1 MNFRRIFT
9 ASPVIVALAGFYGPA
24 LSETPASP
32 KPEDALVA
40 AYNGTGERLFQDLAQ
55 APGNIVLS
63 PYSIG
68 SALSMVLAGAR
79 GQTADAISDTLGLH
93 LSAADL
99 AAANASLIAN
109 LEAASGKE
117 SVTLNSANALIEVK
131 SGIVGADYRALLQKS
146 YDAEAFSGDLD
157 AINRW
162 VAQKTSGKIPHIL
175 NSLPDDTGFVL
186 ANAAYFKAFWQYPF
200 DKRAT
205 EDGAFHLS
213 ALKAVQV
220 PMMHDSDRFALIKG
234 NGYKAIRL
242 PYRSDGGRLGMIV
255 VLPDTINGLPALVAK
270 LGPEQLARLLADLNA
285 AGTADVRLQVPRF
298 HGDFQKSIAQALQKA
313 GMAAAFDGKKANF
326 RGMTGS
332 SPTAPQVAIGDV
344 IHSAVIDVNE
354 ESSEAAAA
362 TVVPMAVTAMAPQY
376 EPVPVPF
383 IVDRPFLFFIADQ
396 QTGAVLFQGRISD
409 PRK

>member
-9 ASPVIVALAGFYGPA
+9 ASPIFVALAGFYSPA
-24 LSETPASP
+24 LSQAPASP
-32 KPEDALVA
+32 RPEDALVA
-40 AYNGTGERLFQDLAQ
+40 AYNGTGERLFQDLARE
-55 APGNIVLS
+55 PGNIVLS

-79 GQTADAISDTLGLH
+79 GETATAMSNSLGLH
-93 LSAADL
+93 LSPADL
-99 AAANASLIAN
+99 AAANESLIAN
-109 LEAASGKE
+109 LKTASGKE

-131 SGIVGADYRALLQKS
+131 SGIVGADYRALLQRS
-146 YDAEAFSGDLD
+146 YGAEAFSGDLD

-175 NSLPDDTGFVL
+175 NSLPDQTGFVL

-200 DKRAT
+200 DKKAT
-205 EDGAFHLS
+205 EDGTFHLN

-242 PYRSDGGRLGMIV
+242 PYRSDDGRLGMIV
-255 VLPDTINGLPALVAK
+255 VLPDAINGLAPLVAG
-270 LGPEQLARLLADLNA
+270 LGPDRLAALIADLNA
-285 AGTADVRLQVPRF
+285 ADVADVRLQMPRF
-298 HGDFQKSIAQALQKA
+298 HADFQASLAEALQKA
-313 GMAAAFDGKKANF
+313 GMATAFDRQKADF
-326 RGMTGS
+326 RGMTDA
-332 SPTAPQVAIGDV
+332 PPAPQVAIGDV

-362 TVVPMAVTAMAPQY
+362 TVVPMAATAMAQQY

-383 IVDRPFLFFIADQ
+383 IVDRPLLFFITDR

>member
-9 ASPVIVALAGFYGPA
+9 ASPIFVALASFYGPA
-24 LSETPASP
+24 LSQAPASP
-32 KPEDALVA
+32 KPEGALVA
-40 AYNGTGERLFQDLAQ
+40 AYNATGERLFQDLAQ
-55 APGNIVLS
+55 GSGNIVLS

-79 GQTADAISDTLGLH
+79 GQTAAAIADSLGLH

-99 AAANASLIAN
+99 AAANESLIAN
-109 LEAASGKE
+109 LKAASGKE

-146 YDAEAFSGDLD
+146 YGAETFSGDLD

-175 NSLPDDTGFVL
+175 NSLPDQTGFVL

-200 DKRAT
+200 DKKAT
-205 EDGAFHLS
+205 EDGTFHLN

-220 PMMHDSDRFALIKG
+220 PMMHDADRFALLKG

-242 PYRSDGGRLGMIV
+242 PYRSDDGRLGMIV
-255 VLPDTINGLPALVAK
+255 VLPDAINGLAPLVAG
-270 LGPEQLARLLADLNA
+270 LGPDRLAALITDLNA
-285 AGTADVRLQVPRF
+285 ADMTDVRLQMPRF
-298 HGDFQKSIAQALQKA
+298 HADFQASLAAPLQKT
-313 GMAAAFDGKKANF
+313 GMAAAFDLQKADF
-326 RGMTGS
+326 RGMTGPS
-332 SPTAPQVAIGDV
+332 SAAPQVAIGDV

-362 TVVPMAVTAMAPQY
+362 TVVPMAATAMAHQY
-376 EPVPVPF
+376 EPVPEPF
-383 IVDRPFLFFIADQ
+383 IVDRPFLFFITDQ

>member
-9 ASPVIVALAGFYGPA
+9 ASPIFVALAGFYSPA
-24 LSETPASP
+24 LSQAPASP
-32 KPEDALVA
+32 RPEDALVA
-40 AYNGTGERLFQDLAQ
+40 AYNGTGERLFQDLARE
-55 APGNIVLS
+55 PGNIVLS

-79 GQTADAISDTLGLH
+79 GETATAMSNSLGLH
-93 LSAADL
+93 LSPADL
-99 AAANASLIAN
+99 AAANESLIAN
-109 LEAASGKE
+109 LKTASGKE

-131 SGIVGADYRALLQKS
+131 SGIVGADYRALLQRS
-146 YDAEAFSGDLD
+146 YGAEAFSGDLD

-175 NSLPDDTGFVL
+175 NSLPDQTGFVL
-186 ANAAYFKAFWQYPF
+186 ANAAYFKAIWQYPF
-200 DKRAT
+200 DKKAT
-205 EDGAFHLS
+205 EDGTFHLN

-220 PMMHDSDRFALIKG
+220 PMMHDEDHFALVKG

-242 PYRSDGGRLGMIV
+242 PYRSDDGRLGMIV
-255 VLPDTINGLPALVAK
+255 VLPDAINGLAPLVTK
-270 LGPEQLARLLADLNA
+270 LGPDQLAGLIADLNA
-285 AGTADVRLQVPRF
+285 ADVADVRLQMPRF
-298 HGDFQKSIAQALQKA
+298 HADFQASLAEALQKA
-313 GMAAAFDGKKANF
+313 GMATAFDRQKADF
-326 RGMTGS
+326 HGMTGA
-332 SPTAPQVAIGDV
+332 PPAPQVAIGDV

-362 TVVPMAVTAMAPQY
+362 TVVPMAATAMAQQY

-383 IVDRPFLFFIADQ
+383 IVDRPLLFFITDR

>member
-1 MNFRRIFT
+1 MNFRRILT
-9 ASPVIVALAGFYGPA
+9 APIFVALASFYGPA
-24 LSETPASP
+24 LSQAPPSP
-32 KPEDALVA
+32 KPEGALVA
-40 AYNGTGERLFQDLAQ
+40 AYNATGERLFQDLAQ
-55 APGNIVLS
+55 EPGNIVLS

-79 GQTADAISDTLGLH
+79 GETATAMSNSLGLH
-93 LSAADL
+93 LSPADL
-99 AAANASLIAN
+99 AAANENLIAN
-109 LEAASGKE
+109 LKAASGKE

-131 SGIVGADYRALLQKS
+131 SGIVGADYRALLQSS

-162 VAQKTSGKIPHIL
+162 VAEKTSNKIPHIL
-175 NSLPDDTGFVL
+175 DNLPDQTGFVL

-200 DKRAT
+200 DKKAT
-205 EDGAFHLS
+205 EDGTFHLN

-220 PMMHDSDRFALIKG
+220 AMMHDSDRFALIKG

-242 PYRSDGGRLGMIV
+242 PYRSDDGRLGMIV
-255 VLPDTINGLPALVAK
+255 LLPDAINGLAPLIAG
-270 LGPEQLARLLADLNA
+270 LGPDQLAALIVDLNA
-285 AGTADVRLQVPRF
+285 ADVADVRLQMPRF
-298 HGDFQKSIAQALQKA
+298 HADFQASLAEALQKA
-313 GMAAAFDGKKANF
+313 GMATAFDRQKADF
-326 RGMTGS
+326 RGMTGA
-332 SPTAPQVAIGDV
+332 PPAPQVAIGDV

-362 TVVPMAVTAMAPQY
+362 TVVPMAATAMAQQY

-383 IVDRPFLFFIADQ
+383 IVDRPFLFFITDQ
-396 QTGAVLFQGRISD
+396 QTGAVLFQGRILD

>member
-1 MNFRRIFT
+1 MNFRRILT
-9 ASPVIVALAGFYGPA
+9 APIFVALASFYGPA
-24 LSETPASP
+24 LSQAPPSP
-32 KPEDALVA
+32 KPEGALVA
-40 AYNGTGERLFQDLAQ
+40 AYNATGERLFQDLAQ
-55 APGNIVLS
+55 EPGNIVLS

-79 GQTADAISDTLGLH
+79 GETATAMSNSLGLH
-93 LSAADL
+93 VSPADL
-99 AAANASLIAN
+99 AAANENLIAN
-109 LEAASGKE
+109 LKAASGKE

-131 SGIVGADYRALLQKS
+131 SGIVGADYRALLQSS

-162 VAQKTSGKIPHIL
+162 VAEKTSNKIPHIL
-175 NSLPDDTGFVL
+175 DNLPDQTGFVL

-200 DKRAT
+200 DKKAT
-205 EDGAFHLS
+205 EDGTFHLN

-220 PMMHDSDRFALIKG
+220 AMMHDSDRFALIKG

-242 PYRSDGGRLGMIV
+242 PYRSDDGRLGMIV
-255 VLPDTINGLPALVAK
+255 LLPDAINGLAPLIAG
-270 LGPEQLARLLADLNA
+270 LGPDQLAALIVDLNA
-285 AGTADVRLQVPRF
+285 ADVADVRLQMPRF
-298 HGDFQKSIAQALQKA
+298 HADFQASLAEALQKA
-313 GMAAAFDGKKANF
+313 GMATAFDRQKADF
-326 RGMTGS
+326 RGMTGA
-332 SPTAPQVAIGDV
+332 PPAPQVAIGDV

-362 TVVPMAVTAMAPQY
+362 TVVPMAATAMAQQY

-383 IVDRPFLFFIADQ
+383 IVDRPFLFFITDQ
-396 QTGAVLFQGRISD
+396 QTGAVLFQGRILD

>member
-9 ASPVIVALAGFYGPA
+9 ASLIFVALAGFYGPA
-24 LSETPASP
+24 LSQAPASP
-32 KPEDALVA
+32 GPEDALVA
-40 AYNGTGERLFQDLAQ
+40 AYNAIGERLFQDLAQ
-55 APGNIVLS
+55 EPSNIVLS

-79 GQTADAISDTLGLH
+79 GQTAVAIADSLSLH

-99 AAANASLIAN
+99 AAANESLIAN
-109 LEAASGKE
+109 LKAASGKE

-146 YDAEAFSGDLD
+146 YGAETFSGDLD

-175 NSLPDDTGFVL
+175 NSLPDQTGFVL

-200 DKRAT
+200 DKKAT
-205 EDGAFHLS
+205 EEGTFHLN

-220 PMMHDSDRFALIKG
+220 PMLHDSDRFALLKG

-242 PYRSDGGRLGMIV
+242 PYRSDGQRLGMIV
-255 VLPDTINGLPALVAK
+255 VLPDTINELAPLVAR
-270 LGPEQLARLLADLNA
+270 LGPDQLAGLIADLNA
-285 AGTADVRLQVPRF
+285 ADVVDVRLQMPRF
-298 HGDFQKSIAQALQKA
+298 HADFQASLAAPLQKA
-313 GMAAAFDGKKANF
+313 GMAAAFDRQKADF
-326 RGMTGS
+326 HGMTGA
-332 SPTAPQVAIGDV
+332 PPAPQVAIGDV
-344 IHSAVIDVNE
+344 IHSAIIDVTE

-383 IVDRPFLFFIADQ
+383 IVDRPFLFFITDQ
-396 QTGAVLFQGRISD
+396 QTGAVLFQGRISH

>member
-1 MNFRRIFT
+1 MNFRRILT
-9 ASPVIVALAGFYGPA
+9 APIFVALASFYGPA
-24 LSETPASP
+24 LSQAPPSP
-32 KPEDALVA
+32 KPEGALVA
-40 AYNGTGERLFQDLAQ
+40 AYNATGERLFQDLAQ
-55 APGNIVLS
+55 EPGNVVLS

-79 GQTADAISDTLGLH
+79 GETATAMSNSLGLH
-93 LSAADL
+93 LSPADL
-99 AAANASLIAN
+99 AAANENLIAN
-109 LEAASGKE
+109 LKAASGKE

-131 SGIVGADYRALLQKS
+131 SGIVGADYRALLQSS

-162 VAQKTSGKIPHIL
+162 VAEKTSNKIPHIL
-175 NSLPDDTGFVL
+175 DNLPDQTGFVL

-200 DKRAT
+200 DKKAT
-205 EDGAFHLS
+205 EDGTFHLN

-220 PMMHDSDRFALIKG
+220 AMMHDSDRFALIKG

-242 PYRSDGGRLGMIV
+242 PYRSDDGRLGMIV
-255 VLPDTINGLPALVAK
+255 LLPDAINGLAPLIAG
-270 LGPEQLARLLADLNA
+270 LGPDQLAALIVDLNA
-285 AGTADVRLQVPRF
+285 ADVADVRLQMPRF
-298 HGDFQKSIAQALQKA
+298 HADFQASLAEALQKA
-313 GMAAAFDGKKANF
+313 GMATAFDRQKADF
-326 RGMTGS
+326 RGMTGA
-332 SPTAPQVAIGDV
+332 PPAPQVAIGDV

-362 TVVPMAVTAMAPQY
+362 TVVPMAATAMAQQY

-383 IVDRPFLFFIADQ
+383 IVDRPFLFFITDQ
-396 QTGAVLFQGRISD
+396 QTGAVLFQGRILD